1 MITPIFQWVKK
12 NKAILFNTGSL
23 IGTMVVTSLLGFA
36 YWWVAA
42 RLFRPEAV
50 GLASAATSTMML
62 ISSFCMMGLGTL
74 LITEIPRNKGNE
86 GPLIST
92 ALLLVGG
99 VGFVAGTTF
108 ALLAPFISP
117 ALRPIGA
124 DIQNIVL
131 FGASISITV
140 ITIVIDQAVIGLLQ
154 GGLQFW
160 RNTIFSIVKL
170 IALYLLAIWLN
181 DKIGM
186 SIYATWTLGNIFSL
200 IPLIFLAIWKN
211 RTRLGSLLPRW
222 YVLRKLGGAAIQHH
236 ILNLILQA
244 PTQVL
249 PVLVTVLLSPAMNAW
264 FYVSSMLANFVFSIA
279 ASLTTVLHATN
290 AAQTTTL
297 SQKTRLTVG
306 ISALTGVV
314 TSGILV
320 LAANLVLSFFGHSY
334 AANAAW
340 PLRILAL
347 AAFPLI
353 IKNHHIAIRRIKD
366 EITNSMLPIILGSI
380 LELVL
385 ATLGAGLGGGSGLS
399 HEWMVALVT
408 HLRELSGLN
417 LGLLITLGARLGGL
431 TGLSLGWVAAL
442 SVEATFM
449 APLVFKTIRGTDTVA
464 NTISSVVDADT
475 MILRA
480 IRPQTITDSLGNFI
494 DTPTQQLATIMGL
507 DSPTDTIKTLTF
519 IDAPTIKMNRIQIE
533 EQHTIRLPKIEK
545 QRPPVTPRRYVVPDT
560 PAPLARSIKRPKL
573 EPITM
578 GMRALKII
586 RTPSSN
592 DEGPNQV
599 EQEHIANQAFSRNRN
614 DEY

>member
-1 MITPIFQWVKK
+1 MVITPIFQWVKK

-99 VGFVAGTTF
+99 IGFVAGIIF

-124 DIQNIVL
+124 GIQNIVL

-186 SIYATWTLGNIFSL
+186 SIYATWTLGNIISL
-200 IPLIFLAIWKN
+200 IPLIFLAVWKN

-306 ISALTGVV
+306 ISALTGIV
-314 TSGILV
+314 TSGVLV

-380 LELVL
+380 LELIL
-385 ATLGAGLGGGSGLS
+385 ATLGACLGGSSLSHGWLVALSAHLVGWPGLS
-399 HEWMVALVT
+399 
-408 HLRELSGLN
+408 LRWAMA
-417 LGLLITLGARLGGL
+417 LGAHLGGL

-442 SVEATFM
+442 SVEAIFM

-475 MILRA
+475 MILQA
-480 IRPQTITDSLGNFI
+480 IHPQTITDSLGNFI

-533 EQHTIRLPKIEK
+533 EQHTMRLPKIEK
-545 QRPPVTPRRYVVPDT
+545 QQPPVTPRRYVVPDT

-599 EQEHIANQAFSRNRN
+599 EQEHIVNQAFSRNRN

>member
-1 MITPIFQWVKK
+1 
-12 NKAILFNTGSL
+12 
-23 IGTMVVTSLLGFA
+23 
-36 YWWVAA
+36 
-42 RLFRPEAV
+42 
-50 GLASAATSTMML
+50 
-62 ISSFCMMGLGTL
+62 MGLGTL

-99 VGFVAGTTF
+99 IGFVAGVIF
-108 ALLAPFISP
+108 ALLSPLISP
-117 ALRPIGA
+117 SLRPIGA
-124 DIQNIVL
+124 DLQNVLL

-160 RNTIFSIVKL
+160 RNTLFSIVKL
-170 IALYLLAIWLN
+170 VALYLLGIWLN

-186 SIYATWTLGNIFSL
+186 SIYATWTLGNVLSL
-200 IPLIFLAIWKN
+200 IPLTFLAVWKN
-211 RTRLGSLLPRW
+211 RTRLSSLLPRW
-222 YVLRKLGGAAIQHH
+222 YVLRKLGGAALQHH

-244 PTQVL
+244 PTQIL

-314 TSGILV
+314 TSGVLV

-334 AANAAW
+334 AENAAW

-385 ATLGAGLGGGSGLS
+385 AT
-399 HEWMVALVT
+399 
-408 HLRELSGLN
+408 
-417 LGLLITLGARLGGL
+417 IGARLGSL

-442 SVEATFM
+442 SVEAIFM
-449 APLVFKTIRGTDTVA
+449 APLVFNTIRGTDTVA

-480 IRPQTITDSLGNFI
+480 IRPQSITDSLGNII
-494 DTPTQQLATIMGL
+494 DAPTQQLATIMGL
-507 DSPTDTIKTLTF
+507 DSPTDTIRTLAF
-519 IDAPTIKMNRIQIE
+519 LDAPTTKMSRIQIE
-533 EQHTIRLPKIEK
+533 DQLTMHLPKIKK
-545 QRPPVTPRRYVVPDT
+545 QQPPTTPKRYVVPDT
-560 PAPLARSIKRPKL
+560 PVPLARSFKRPTL

-586 RTPSSN
+586 KTPPPGT
-592 DEGPNQV
+592 DERPDQV
-599 EQEHIANQAFSRNRN
+599 KQEYTAEQTFSLYRN
-614 DEY
+614 DE

>member
-1 MITPIFQWVKK
+1 MLTPIFQWVKK

-99 VGFVAGTTF
+99 VGFVAGVIF

-124 DIQNIVL
+124 GIQNIVL

-140 ITIVIDQAVIGLLQ
+140 ITIVVDQAVIGLLQ

-186 SIYATWTLGNIFSL
+186 SIYATWTLGNIISL
-200 IPLIFLAIWKN
+200 IPLIFLAVWKN

-244 PTQVL
+244 PTQIL
-249 PVLVTVLLSPAMNAW
+249 PILVTVLLSPAMNAW

-306 ISALTGVV
+306 ISALTGVI
-314 TSGILV
+314 TSGVLV

-380 LELVL
+380 LELIL
-385 ATLGAGLGGGSGLS
+385 ATLGACLGGSSLSHGWLVALSAHLVGWPGLS
-399 HEWMVALVT
+399 
-408 HLRELSGLN
+408 LRWAMA
-417 LGLLITLGARLGGL
+417 LGAHWGGL
-431 TGLSLGWVAAL
+431 TGLSLGWVVAL
-442 SVEATFM
+442 SVEAIFM
-449 APLVFKTIRGTDTVA
+449 APLVFNTIRGTDTVA
-464 NTISSVVDADT
+464 NTISSVVDANT

-507 DSPTDTIKTLTF
+507 DSPTDTIRTLTF

-533 EQHTIRLPKIEK
+533 EQHTMRLPKIKK
-545 QRPPVTPRRYVVPDT
+545 QQPPVTPKRYVVPDT
-560 PAPLARSIKRPKL
+560 PAPLTRSFKRPTL

-599 EQEHIANQAFSRNRN
+599 EQEHIVNQVFSRHRN